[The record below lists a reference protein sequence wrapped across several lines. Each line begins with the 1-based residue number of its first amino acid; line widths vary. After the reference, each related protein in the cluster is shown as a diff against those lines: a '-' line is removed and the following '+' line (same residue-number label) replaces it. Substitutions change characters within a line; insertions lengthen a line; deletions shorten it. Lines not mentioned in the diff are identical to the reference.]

1 MKACC
6 YAGTT
11 RSDLILNRRRT
22 GTTGFSFAIFYTHK
36 APLRYPQALVW
47 IRLGLHLPVH
57 SARLLLLLHC
67 LPKSPCAPRAE
78 NLPRRPQVRSGHG
91 LLTPCTLSWLVTL
104 SAAFFVLVHSTSTIS
119 PRLVLCA
126 ALARGTA
133 RRARRRAA
141 ATTLASAADAT
152 RSSAREV

>member
-11 RSDLILNRRRT
+11 RSDLILKRRRT

-57 SARLLLLLHC
+57 SARLLLLHC

-104 SAAFFVLVHSTSTIS
+104 SAAFVLVHSTSTIS